1 MPTVT
6 TRLLS
11 IECTNKF
18 NGKMGKG
25 KTMGA
30 DKEKWSKGDTAG
42 LIGIVSILALV
53 YAVLEFT
60 PPTYKLVVGLLMIF
74 ITGVI
79 CDYLLVR
86 NGHIQL

>member
-1 MPTVT
+1 MGSDTGKWGKDDTV
-6 TRLLS
+6 
-11 IECTNKF
+11 
-18 NGKMGKG
+18 
-25 KTMGA
+25 
-30 DKEKWSKGDTAG
+30 G
-42 LIGIVSILALV
+42 LIGIVSILTIIYV
-53 YAVLEFT
+53 VLEIT